1 MQYAL
6 LIAFVACFVG
16 PFLWTLFR
24 HVVLV
29 SRQRKPAAVRQPQ
42 PFIYGSKL

>member
-16 PFLWTLFR
+16 SLLNQLVR
-24 HVVLV
+24 HIVLV
-29 SRQRKPAAVRQPQ
+29 GRQRKPAAVRQPQ